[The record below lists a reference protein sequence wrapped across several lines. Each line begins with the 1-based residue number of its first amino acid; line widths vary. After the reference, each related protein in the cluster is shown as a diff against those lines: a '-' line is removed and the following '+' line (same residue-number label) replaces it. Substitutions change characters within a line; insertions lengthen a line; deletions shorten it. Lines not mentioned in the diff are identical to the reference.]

1 MDTKLIISAILVFC
15 VLLTGM
21 WLSLLGRP
29 LNTIVFSF
37 HKIFAIAAVVLIV
50 LSVLDLQR
58 GIQLQSAEVW
68 AIILSGVFMLLV
80 LASGAL
86 LSFEGLV
93 SNVTKFMHKL
103 TPYLAVASIII
114 TVIVLL
120 KHKA

>member
-1 MDTKLIISAILVFC
+1 MDTKLIISAILVLC

-37 HKIFAIAAVVLIV
+37 HKIFAITAVVLLV
-50 LSVLDLQR
+50 LSMLSLQR
-58 GIQLQSAEVW
+58 GIDLKTAELW
-68 AIILSGVFMLLV
+68 FIILSGIFMFLAV
-80 LASGAL
+80 ASGAL

-93 SNVTKFMHKL
+93 SHFTKFVHKL